1 LPLNKLKARRSLESE
16 TTIKS
21 QRRKRK
27 LPKVVRRK
35 LHSPRLLQKHQLLM
49 AKRNKEKEI
58 TENKRKVR
66 PMTVRQRGLSSQNI
80 ELKVKREK
88 IKSLRKEKL
97 QLQAKEKRE
106 IENQRIKRKMNKK
119 MVNRPKM
126 DQVSQSIE
134 SKEKRPKR
142 KERK

>member
-1 LPLNKLKARRSLESE
+1 
-16 TTIKS
+16 
-21 QRRKRK
+21 
-27 LPKVVRRK
+27 
-35 LHSPRLLQKHQLLM
+35 M

-58 TENKRKVR
+58 TENKRKVK
-66 PMTVRQRGLSSQNI
+66 PMTVRQRGPSNQNI